1 MGGAFTVVLGSLAH
15 PLELFLEFLQF
26 FIGKILE
33 IDELIARVF
42 DCSNQF
48 VQFQMNC
55 FGIAVLRVLNQKH
68 HQEGDNGRGGI
79 YDQLPSIGEMKR
91 RAGEDPN
98 EDDEHLPAKGPGA
111 AKHDGRM
118 ACENSERV
126 TDNAKEIAFSL
137 VFLKFLGRFVHRATL
152 TYAPEFP
159 IARMKRAGRFL
170 SFTWQD

>member
-1 MGGAFTVVLGSLAH
+1 MGTRSVVFCFFSESLKLFFEF
-15 PLELFLEFLQF
+15 LELF
-26 FIGKILE
+26 IGEIFKIDKVISRTFKRADHL
-33 IDELIARVF
+33 
-42 DCSNQF
+42 
-48 VQFQMNC
+48 VQFEMHG
-55 FGIAVLRVLNQKH
+55 FGVTILSVLNQEY

-98 EDDEHLPAKGPGA
+98 EDDEHRPAKGPGA

-159 IARMKRAGRFL
+159 IARTKRAGRFL